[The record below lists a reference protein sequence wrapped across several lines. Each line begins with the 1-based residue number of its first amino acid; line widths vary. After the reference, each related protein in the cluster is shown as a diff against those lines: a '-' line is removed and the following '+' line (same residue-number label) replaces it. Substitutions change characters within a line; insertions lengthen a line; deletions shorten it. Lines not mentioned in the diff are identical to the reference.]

1 MNPRYR
7 ARTLKEQR
15 TESGGR
21 DEEDLR
27 APVLLPSSSASP
39 EQVAPWK
46 PQIGIG
52 FRNANERRVQEG
64 RSKKE
69 FIKGELAS
77 IAQPPEVEEG
87 GDRGGGA
94 AADGRGGWGTP
105 FELSSGSP
113 NSYSS
118 SADECE

>member
-1 MNPRYR
+1 M
-7 ARTLKEQR
+7 KE
-15 TESGGR
+15 GFKK
-21 DEEDLR
+21 ED
-27 APVLLPSSSASP
+27 
-39 EQVAPWK
+39 K
-46 PQIGIG
+46 
-52 FRNANERRVQEG
+52 
-64 RSKKE
+64 KKE